1 MKYCPTTTS
10 SMPAI
15 AALALLVWNGSTIL
29 WLPGIASVA
38 AIIIIHTLVN
48 RFCIG
53 KCESARNMPFIVKAL
68 ISWAVFILLPTA
80 TVSYAAIGAVQWITL
95 LATVPAGVLSDCVIH
110 SNAQLKSKWQTY
122 FFNVEML
129 LPYVW
134 VSILSMAGLLPVTTI
149 IIFLSIPMAIGY
161 GKRPLEAWNGD
172 SIILKDLY
180 KKTGDF
186 QITFTIL
193 FVLSLIIDKFI

>member
-1 MKYCPTTTS
+1 MSYS
-10 SMPAI
+10 PAI
-15 AALALLVWNGSTIL
+15 PLV
-29 WLPGIASVA
+29 
-38 AIIIIHTLVN
+38 
-48 RFCIG
+48 
-53 KCESARNMPFIVKAL
+53 SAV
-68 ISWAVFILLPTA
+68 
-80 TVSYAAIGAVQWITL
+80 
-95 LATVPAGVLSDCVIH
+95 
-110 SNAQLKSKWQTY
+110 NAQLKSKWQTY

-134 VSILSMAGLLPVTTI
+134 ISILSMAGLLPVTTI